1 MTRSFE
7 EIASELQKDRVL
19 LVGGAGFIGHNL
31 AVGLSRAGVSVMV
44 LDNLMVNSLVDNAF
58 YDEGDLLKRKLNLHF
73 LMSRFEIMRSY
84 GVEFRNCDA
93 RNFSDIANVFNE
105 FKPTRVVHLAAI
117 ASSVEARKD
126 PGKPKL
132 IRESDSAVLTDDE
145 RIKERWASYVGKLM
159 NAENER
165 KPIEET
171 Q

>member
-31 AVGLSRAGVSVMV
+31 AVGLSKAGVSVMV

-117 ASSVEARKD
+117 AS
-126 PGKPKL
+126 
-132 IRESDSAVLTDDE
+132 
-145 RIKERWASYVGKLM
+145 
-159 NAENER
+159 
-165 KPIEET
+165 
-171 Q
+171 

>member
-1 MTRSFE
+1 M
-7 EIASELQKDRVL
+7 L

-31 AVGLSRAGVSVMV
+31 AVGLGKAGVSVMV

-84 GVEFRNCDA
+84 GVVRNCDA

-117 ASSVEARKD
+117 ASSVEEKD
-126 PGKPKL
+126 PGKCFDLQLSTLRNVLELCRL
-132 IRESDSAVLTDDE
+132 IKKT
-145 RIKERWASYVGKLM
+145 
-159 NAENER
+159 
-165 KPIEET
+165 
-171 Q
+171 

>member
-31 AVGLSRAGVSVMV
+31 AVGLSEAGVSVMI

-105 FKPTRVVHLAAI
+105 FKPTRVVHLTAI

-126 PGKPKL
+126 PGKCFDLQLSTLRNVLELCRLDQKNMKL
-132 IRESDSAVLTDDE
+132 SLIH
-145 RIKERWASYVGKLM
+145 I
-159 NAENER
+159 
-165 KPIEET
+165 
-171 Q
+171 